1 MKGEQELERLNAM
14 LNAYLFTKNAA
25 ALKIQTKL
33 KDRLD
38 SATRARLTFDDHY
51 SGYMEEL
58 AAVEQRETM
67 MVEASKRERLQTL
80 SGLIL

>member
-1 MKGEQELERLNAM
+1 
-14 LNAYLFTKNAA
+14 
-25 ALKIQTKL
+25 
-33 KDRLD
+33 
-38 SATRARLTFDDHY
+38 LTFDDHY